1 MAASPD
7 VAVIGA
13 GVIGC
18 AVAYEL
24 ARRGAGQV
32 MVIDGGPPGGE
43 ASGAAAGMLAVN
55 SSRAARGAQ
64 TTLKRASAALMPEL
78 VAALREETGIDVEYA
93 ARGVLDLAF
102 SSREAEQL
110 GRFAARQAEGGIA
123 VETLDGDAVR
133 ARHPEI
139 NPAVR
144 CAAWFRA
151 DASLHA
157 PRLVEALHTAAHARG
172 VAFALGAPVRR
183 IEARGGRALALRAGA
198 TRITPGHVVVA
209 AGAGA
214 RAIGAML
221 RAPIAV
227 RADRG
232 EMLAV
237 RPEAPP
243 ALPLFWGDACLI
255 PRADGEVLIGSTS
268 APRAAEKMVTA
279 AGAALLLSRA
289 VRMLPALAGAP
300 VTRVWSGLRPA
311 SLLGRPIL
319 GPLRGYANVTVA
331 AGHHRAGILLAPITA
346 KLVGE
351 LLIDGATSIDLQPFR
366 HR

>member
-1 MAASPD
+1 MADSPD

-18 AVAYEL
+18 AVAREL
-24 ARRGAGQV
+24 ARRGAGRIV
-32 MVIDGGPPGGE
+32 VIDGGAPGGE
-43 ASGAAAGMLAVN
+43 ASGAAAGMLAVA
-55 SSRAARGAQ
+55 SSRAGRGVVAA
-64 TTLKRASAALMPEL
+64 LKRESAALMPDL
-78 VAALREETGIDVEYA
+78 AAALREETGIDVEYA

-110 GRFAARQAEGGIA
+110 GRFAARQRERGFA

-133 ARHPEI
+133 TAHPEI

-144 CAAWFRA
+144 CGALFRDDAA
-151 DASLHA
+151 LHA
-157 PRLVEALHTAAHARG
+157 PRLVEALHAAAAARG
-172 VAFALGAPVRR
+172 VTFALGAPVRR
-183 IEARGGRALALRAGA
+183 IAARRGRVLALEAGDA
-198 TRITPGHVVVA
+198 RLTPGQVVIA

-214 RAIGAML
+214 RAVGALL
-221 RAPIAV
+221 RAPIPV

-237 RPEAPP
+237 RPAAPL
-243 ALPLFWGDACLI
+243 AVPLFWGDACLV

-268 APRAAEKMVTA
+268 APRAVEKMVTA
-279 AGAALLLSRA
+279 GGAALLLDRA
-289 VRMLPALAGAP
+289 VRMLPALAEAP
-300 VTRVWSGLRPA
+300 VTRVWSGLRPR

-331 AGHHRAGILLAPITA
+331 AGHHRSGVLLAPITA
-346 KLVGE
+346 QLIGE
-351 LLIDGATSIDLQPFR
+351 LLLDRATSIDLRPFR